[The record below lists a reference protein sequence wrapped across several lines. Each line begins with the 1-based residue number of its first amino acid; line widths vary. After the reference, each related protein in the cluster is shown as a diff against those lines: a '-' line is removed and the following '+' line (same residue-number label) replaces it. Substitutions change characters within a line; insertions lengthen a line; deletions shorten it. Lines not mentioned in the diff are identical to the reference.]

1 MPKLPSRDNKVNFKE
16 YSQLFHSLT
25 SFSKLITVRNRLNQ
39 NNFFLM
45 PQKF

>member
-25 SFSKLITVRNRLNQ
+25 SFSKLITSSQ
-39 NNFFLM
+39 QIK
-45 PQKF
+45 PE